1 MGLSWARARRWAVAL
16 LILVGLWLAGLGP
29 AAAIDPAEAFKQ
41 GLELFQKKRFD
52 EALPLF
58 EEAVADSGSPNARI
72 YVARCLRE
80 LGRLDAAYEEM
91 RLTVRDATRKAE
103 TEPKYE
109 PTRDSAA
116 SELALLE
123 PRVGRLVVTV
133 VEPPE
138 GTVVYVG
145 GRELS
150 VDQLGVPVAA
160 MPGRVDVRAEALG
173 FKPVERTADIEAGST
188 RTMTITF
195 DEALPVDGERP
206 GPGDED
212 VPTTGGEVRIAGYA
226 VGAVG
231 LVGVVVGAVLAGKAQ
246 ADFDAL
252 TEECGGPCPASEQ
265 TRIDDGR
272 SLTLGA
278 NIGLIGGSIV
288 TAAGIAMIIF
298 GGPDELEA
306 SSEALFR

>member
-16 LILVGLWLAGLGP
+16 MILVGLWLAGLGP

-133 VEPPE
+133 VERPE

-173 FKPVERTADIEAGST
+173 FKPVERTADIEAGSP

-195 DEALPVDGERP
+195 DEALPVDGEQP
-206 GPGDED
+206 APGDD
-212 VPTTGGEVRIAGYA
+212 VPTTGGEVRIAG
-226 VGAVG
+226 
-231 LVGVVVGAVLAGKAQ
+231 
-246 ADFDAL
+246 
-252 TEECGGPCPASEQ
+252 
-265 TRIDDGR
+265 
-272 SLTLGA
+272 
-278 NIGLIGGSIV
+278 
-288 TAAGIAMIIF
+288 
-298 GGPDELEA
+298 
-306 SSEALFR
+306 